1 LAKRLGDLNYY
12 WMEEPMDEHSMSSYI
27 WLCQQ
32 TSPPICGP
40 ETCEGKMHVR
50 AEWIKHNAC
59 DISRAGVGDV
69 GSLTPLMKTIHLCE
83 SFGVRCEI
91 HGGGF
96 GNLAALCAMRNGEF
110 YERGLASFHRL
121 RRACSLVK
129 PTGRSNGR
137 SGVCSYLTATW
148 IRNGY
153 QLGLY

>member
-1 LAKRLGDLNYY
+1 
-12 WMEEPMDEHSMSSYI
+12 
-27 WLCQQ
+27 
-32 TSPPICGP
+32 
-40 ETCEGKMHVR
+40 MHVR

-110 YERGLASFHRL
+110 YERGLIHPFIDYEEPVPWLHQLADPMDDQGFVHASEL
-121 RRACSLVK
+121 
-129 PTGRSNGR
+129 PG
-137 SGVCSYLTATW
+137 
-148 IRNGY
+148 
-153 QLGLY
+153 LGMDINWDYIEKNKVD